1 MLTVEGI
8 SAGYGERDVIRDLSF
23 SVKENEVYVLLGANG
38 SGKTTTFRVV
48 TGVLPPSKGRVL
60 VNEVDLWLEPGSAK
74 RKIGY
79 LPEGERIYP
88 DLSVYRNLLFFAKV
102 YDINGGRVD
111 ELIKEFGLERYR
123 NVNAGNLSRGFR
135 KRLAL
140 ARALLHDP
148 EVLVLDEP
156 FSNLDVPGVLSLRDK
171 ILEMIRMGKVVLF
184 STHIFTELQH
194 FEGVKCKVGIINDGE
209 LVVED
214 KLDNLLSRVSNIEI
228 GITTDKPEL
237 AINLLKNLG
246 YEVRRDEGS
255 GIAVRVSNYNAEVPG
270 IIKTLV
276 AEGVNVY
283 QVKPKETPLESIF
296 VKVSGEGRGLS
307 K

>member
-1 MLTVEGI
+1 M
-8 SAGYGERDVIRDLSF
+8 
-23 SVKENEVYVLLGANG
+23 
-38 SGKTTTFRVV
+38 
-48 TGVLPPSKGRVL
+48 
-60 VNEVDLWLEPGSAK
+60 
-74 RKIGY
+74 
-79 LPEGERIYP
+79 
-88 DLSVYRNLLFFAKV
+88 
-102 YDINGGRVD
+102 
-111 ELIKEFGLERYR
+111 
-123 NVNAGNLSRGFR
+123 
-135 KRLAL
+135 
-140 ARALLHDP
+140 
-148 EVLVLDEP
+148 DEP
-156 FSNLDVPGVLSLRDK
+156 FSNLDVPGGVLSLRDK

-194 FEGVKCKVGIINDGE
+194 FEGVKCRVGIINDGE